1 MIRTLHP
8 TDASAA
14 RVRRTSDIGG
24 NGAGNVFNAELTSM
38 MLTDSEEARIAL
50 FNHSNTNGPEISDE
64 AVHNVRNTTA
74 STTGVVMAANGAAT

>member
-1 MIRTLHP
+1 
-8 TDASAA
+8 
-14 RVRRTSDIGG
+14 
-24 NGAGNVFNAELTSM
+24 M